1 MLAFGCMYQEYTVLS
16 VMLMQ
21 CHETLKNSVPL
32 HSLTLQIY
40 YVYSN
45 VFYMYFEFTVLNH
58 PKIVKIGTSLM
69 YNLYWS

>member
-21 CHETLKNSVPL
+21 CHETLKNSVL
-32 HSLTLQIY
+32 VRSLTLQIY

-45 VFYMYFEFTVLNH
+45 VFYMYFELTFFKSPQNC
-58 PKIVKIGTSLM
+58 
-69 YNLYWS
+69 